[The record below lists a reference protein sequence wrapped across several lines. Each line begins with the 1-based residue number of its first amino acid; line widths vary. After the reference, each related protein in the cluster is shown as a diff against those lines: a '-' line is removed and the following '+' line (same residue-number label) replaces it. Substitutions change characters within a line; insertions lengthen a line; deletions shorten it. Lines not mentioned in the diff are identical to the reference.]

1 MMPRTSSHSSC
12 RASPRQV
19 EQGGGF
25 RVPTPVGL
33 QRLETE
39 PEGLLAAEL
48 PVRPILDR
56 PVCLPFEHS
65 DDSVLQLETRPTGDS
80 GGRSGPSLE
89 QGTSICVSPLCP
101 DRPLLAESAQR
112 AVRVT
117 VVDSADLASPS
128 MVPPFVVNAEQ
139 RSGDPTILPGPTT
152 ESSAGTTPPD
162 PEPSPCSSRV
172 AHIRNTL
179 SNRGISPES
188 ADIICKSWR
197 KGTAKSYDSAWRR
210 WVSWCDQRS
219 VDPFSASLADIVQFL
234 TDLHVEGKEYSTV
247 NTYRSAISMSHVS
260 VEGVVVGKHP
270 TVCRLMQGIFN
281 SRPPKPKY
289 KSVWD
294 VDVVVTYIRSM
305 EPSEQ
310 LSIKDLSWKLV
321 TLMALTNTDRASD
334 LHALD
339 LKYRRYSAEG
349 VTFEIPGLTKTRRSG
364 PPHQAFYS
372 SFAKK
377 KVCPVD
383 TLRHYERKTAGF
395 RSDGDEKIP
404 LFISFTNPI
413 SQYGQLRWIKNMLA
427 KAGVDAN
434 FKAHSTRAASTSAAK
449 NRGVATKDILCAEN
463 LHSRD
468 SITSLY
474 NTLLERLS
482 YKLQV

>member
-1 MMPRTSSHSSC
+1 
-12 RASPRQV
+12 
-19 EQGGGF
+19 
-25 RVPTPVGL
+25 
-33 QRLETE
+33 
-39 PEGLLAAEL
+39 
-48 PVRPILDR
+48 
-56 PVCLPFEHS
+56 
-65 DDSVLQLETRPTGDS
+65 
-80 GGRSGPSLE
+80 
-89 QGTSICVSPLCP
+89 
-101 DRPLLAESAQR
+101 
-112 AVRVT
+112 
-117 VVDSADLASPS
+117 

-139 RSGDPTILPGPTT
+139 RSGDPAILPGPTT

-179 SNRGISPES
+179 SNQGISQES

-260 VEGVVVGKHP
+260 VGGVVVGKHP

-310 LSIKDLSWKLV
+310 LSIEDLSWKLV
-321 TLMALTNTDRASD
+321 ALMALTNSDRASD

-349 VTFEIPGLTKTRRSG
+349 MTFEIPGLTKTRRSG
-364 PPHQAFYS
+364 PPRQAFYS
-372 SFAKK
+372 SFAEK

-404 LFISFTNPI
+404 LFISFYKPYKPVRPATI
-413 SQYGQLRWIKNMLA
+413 SRWIKNMLA

-449 NRGVATKDILCAEN
+449 NRGVATKDILCAADWSRESTFQRFYYKPVQHAFGKAILQAASAGEN
-463 LHSRD
+463 L
-468 SITSLY
+468 
-474 NTLLERLS
+474 LLGL
-482 YKLQV
+482 